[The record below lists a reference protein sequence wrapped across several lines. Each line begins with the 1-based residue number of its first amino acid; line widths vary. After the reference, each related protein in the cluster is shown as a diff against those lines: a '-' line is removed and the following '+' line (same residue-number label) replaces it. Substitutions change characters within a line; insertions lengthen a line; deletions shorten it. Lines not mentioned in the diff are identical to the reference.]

1 MNTPVLSSTFLLTIL
16 LMVGL
21 FFFIRASIKERIE
34 EIQIITEETKESLLE
49 KLRVYFDRR
58 AYKVIESESDR
69 LIFEG
74 FVRPSWFL
82 AIFLSVLA
90 AIGFLCLALV
100 LTYLFPKIGI
110 FAIALTIVA
119 PLAGY
124 FYWKGAARTEKVSIK
139 IETEATDKNRILVQ
153 GHRDELIQLKRAFP
167 FATQ

>member
-1 MNTPVLSSTFLLTIL
+1 MNTSVLSSTFLLTLL

-34 EIQIITEETKESLLE
+34 EIQIITEETQESVFE
-49 KLRVYFDRR
+49 KLQTYFDRR
-58 AYKVIESESDR
+58 AYQVIESDSDR
-69 LIFEG
+69 LTFEG

-82 AIFLSVLA
+82 AIFLSILA
-90 AIGFLCLALV
+90 AIGLLCLALV
-100 LTYLFPKIGI
+100 LTYLIPALGNIS
-110 FAIALTIVA
+110 IALVIVA

-124 FYWKGAARTEKVSIK
+124 FYWKGAGRVEKVSIK
-139 IETEATDKNRILVQ
+139 IETEETHKNRVLVQ